1 MIGRHYQVLSRSKVF
16 LRVGSAA
23 WVPRLACSVHATPAA
38 GRGQQPLPPLAE
50 IPANGPKSLQVK
62 MQWKLPD
69 DQSRVLPVFEWFFEW
84 LAATAIFPQPTT
96 ST

>member
-1 MIGRHYQVLSRSKVF
+1 
-16 LRVGSAA
+16 
-23 WVPRLACSVHATPAA
+23 
-38 GRGQQPLPPLAE
+38 
-50 IPANGPKSLQVK
+50 